1 MLSNKP
7 NNRFAFERN
16 KVLIWL
22 IPLLLSACHSSKECV
37 CPAYYDPV
45 CGENGKT
52 YENPCGAECDE
63 VDYID
68 GECPVYGIGQ
78 VEYSGDSIC
87 GFYIR
92 LYGTL
97 YKPQSLPEEYR
108 EHNLVVGIRYRK
120 MNAWYTCESFDTIHQ
135 ELQILEIDKL

>member
-1 MLSNKP
+1 MKI
-7 NNRFAFERN
+7 RN
-16 KVLIWL
+16 FIALLIVLFCL
-22 IPLLLSACHSSKECV
+22 AGCSLNQNCV
-37 CPAYYDPV
+37 CEDIYAPV
-45 CGENGKT
+45 CGENKKT
-52 YENPCGAECDE
+52 YANSCEAECDD
-63 VDYID
+63 VNYVD

-87 GFYIR
+87 GFNIR

-120 MNAWYTCESFDTIHQ
+120 MNAWYTCEAFNAIHQ

>member
-1 MLSNKP
+1 MQPNKL
-7 NNRFAFERN
+7 NTRSALEMK

-22 IPLLLSACHSSKECV
+22 IPILLSACQSSKDCV

-52 YENPCGAECDE
+52 YQNPCGAACDE

-92 LYGTL
+92 LYGEL

-108 EHNLVVGIRYRK
+108 SHNLVVSIRYRK
-120 MNAWYTCESFDTIHQ
+120 MNAWYTCEAFNAIVQ

>member
-1 MLSNKP
+1 MMSCKT
-7 NNRFAFERN
+7 
-16 KVLIWL
+16 
-22 IPLLLSACHSSKECV
+22 SSDCV

-52 YENPCGAECDE
+52 YENPCGAECDK
-63 VDYID
+63 VDYIP

-92 LYGTL
+92 IFGTL
-97 YKPQSLPEEYR
+97 YKPQTLPEEYR

-120 MNAWYTCESFDTIHQ
+120 MNDWFTCDDPSGIYQ
-135 ELQILEIDKL
+135 ELQLLEIDKL